1 MVPANSCRIPRVPH
15 YSGVKLEVENFHIR
29 DYHALWCAFPY
40 TFVNLLL
47 PLCLIP
53 RPRQDK
59 SYRFRLFRV
68 RSPLLAES
76 LLFSFPSGTE
86 MVHFPEFALTT
97 LCIQVVVIGFPH
109 SEIDGS
115 LNECFLPSL
124 IAAFHVLHRL
134 EVPRHP
140 PFALSSL
147 TIKFTH
153 EQILCLSL
161 LTFILIATCIIK
173 IIYLFSCQISLK
185 ILIKKQNSYFNLQ
198 VTYKNSAKVVGGD
211 DRSRTCDFLNANQA
225 LCQLSYIPN
234 KFGCGGRIWT
244 YDLWV
249 MSPTSYQTAPPRDIL
264 FKWWTWVDSNYRPHA
279 YQACAL
285 TNWATGPHLVTNYK
299 VKNKFFQLIVTLN
312 SFGN

>member
-86 MVHFPEFALTT
+86 MVHFPEFALTA
-97 LCIQVVVIGFPH
+97 LCIQAAVIGFPH

-115 LNECFLPSL
+115 SNECFSPSL

-173 IIYLFSCQISLK
+173 IIYLFSCQISFSDYCR
-185 ILIKKQNSYFNLQ
+185 KQNSL
-198 VTYKNSAKVVGGD
+198 
-211 DRSRTCDFLNANQA
+211 
-225 LCQLSYIPN
+225 
-234 KFGCGGRIWT
+234 
-244 YDLWV
+244 
-249 MSPTSYQTAPPRDIL
+249 
-264 FKWWTWVDSNYRPHA
+264 
-279 YQACAL
+279 
-285 TNWATGPHLVTNYK
+285 NYK
-299 VKNKFFQLIVTLN
+299 
-312 SFGN
+312 

>member
-86 MVHFPEFALTT
+86 MVHFPEFALTA
-97 LCIQVVVIGFPH
+97 LCIQAAVIGFPH

-115 LNECFLPSL
+115 SNECFSPSL

-147 TIKFTH
+147 TIKLTH
-153 EQILCLSL
+153 EQHNPKKSSCINSQFAIFGAC
-161 LTFILIATCIIK
+161 TAIACIFYCDNSHYSIIK
-173 IIYLFSCQISLK
+173 ELL
-185 ILIKKQNSYFNLQ
+185 LL
-198 VTYKNSAKVVGGD
+198 
-211 DRSRTCDFLNANQA
+211 
-225 LCQLSYIPN
+225 
-234 KFGCGGRIWT
+234 
-244 YDLWV
+244 
-249 MSPTSYQTAPPRDIL
+249 
-264 FKWWTWVDSNYRPHA
+264 
-279 YQACAL
+279 
-285 TNWATGPHLVTNYK
+285 
-299 VKNKFFQLIVTLN
+299 
-312 SFGN
+312 